1 MLHNRPHSGQEGSPG
16 LLPATRRGPMGPGA
30 EGNPLPPPTTCFPL
44 PPWGTPGWA
53 LAHSQIP
60 RRRGGMGFRCFLT
73 GNWRQTHVPLGAL
86 PRKGAR
92 DRTPVLA
99 TAAVRHH
106 TALTSLQSLD
116 NSGQS
121 CGCRALQCHKAG
133 H

>member
-1 MLHNRPHSGQEGSPG
+1 
-16 LLPATRRGPMGPGA
+16 
-30 EGNPLPPPTTCFPL
+30 
-44 PPWGTPGWA
+44 
-53 LAHSQIP
+53 
-60 RRRGGMGFRCFLT
+60 MGFRRFLT
-73 GNWRQTHVPLGAL
+73 GNWRRTHVPLGAL
-86 PRKGAR
+86 PRKGAH

-121 CGCRALQCHKAG
+121 CGCAALQCNKAG

>member
-1 MLHNRPHSGQEGSPG
+1 MHLANK
-16 LLPATRRGPMGPGA
+16 LPAK
-30 EGNPLPPPTTCFPL
+30 EFKLKHSFP
-44 PPWGTPGWA
+44 
-53 LAHSQIP
+53 
-60 RRRGGMGFRCFLT
+60 
-73 GNWRQTHVPLGAL
+73 L

-99 TAAVRHH
+99 TTAVRHY

-121 CGCRALQCHKAG
+121 CRCRALQCHKAG